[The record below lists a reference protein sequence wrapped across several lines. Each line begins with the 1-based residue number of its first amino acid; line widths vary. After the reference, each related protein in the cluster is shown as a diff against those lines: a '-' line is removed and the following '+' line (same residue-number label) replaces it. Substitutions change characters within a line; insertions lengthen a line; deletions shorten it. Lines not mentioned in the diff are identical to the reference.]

1 MNAVCIPGI
10 GRGCSPGPNMRRANV
25 ALQGGI
31 RKVVI
36 GGRVRG
42 GNEIGRGEIGRV
54 VRGVACVGVGVL
66 SRLMIGSAKKILG
79 RKRPYGAQNPT
90 LGRLGPRIR

>member
-1 MNAVCIPGI
+1 MNTVCIPGI
-10 GRGCSPGPNMRRANV
+10 GRGSSPGPNVGSANV

-31 RKVVI
+31 CEVVI
-36 GGRVRG
+36 WGRVRG
-42 GNEIGRGEIGRV
+42 GNKIVRVEGVGVGR
-54 VRGVACVGVGVL
+54 VACVGVGVL
-66 SRLMIGSAKKILG
+66 SRLIGSAKKVLG

>member
-1 MNAVCIPGI
+1 MNTVCIPGI
-10 GRGCSPGPNMRRANV
+10 GRGSSPGPNMRGANM

-42 GNEIGRGEIGRV
+42 GNEIGRGEIGRGM
-54 VRGVACVGVGVL
+54 RGVACVGVLVR
-66 SRLMIGSAKKILG
+66 SRLIGSAKKVLG

>member
-1 MNAVCIPGI
+1 MDTVCIPGI
-10 GRGCSPGPNMRRANV
+10 GRGSSPGPNMGSTNV

-31 RKVVI
+31 CKVVI
-36 GGRVRG
+36 GRRVRG
-42 GNEIGRGEIGRV
+42 GNEIGRGEIGGRRV
-54 VRGVACVGVGVL
+54 GGIACVGVGVR
-66 SRLMIGSAKKILG
+66 SRLIGRAKKVLG

>member
-1 MNAVCIPGI
+1 M
-10 GRGCSPGPNMRRANV
+10 

-31 RKVVI
+31 CKVVI
-36 GGRVRG
+36 GGRVGG
-42 GNEIGRGEIGRV
+42 GNEIGSGEGVGRD
-54 VRGVACVGVGVL
+54 VRGVACVGMVVR
-66 SRLMIGSAKKILG
+66 SRLIGSAKNVLG